1 MIVVCRDVLS
11 EGPVVCIVLE
21 IGTVG
26 ERSVVCGVL
35 GLLGVPE
42 VVWTSG
48 LLFTPIVVVFHTVV
62 GGSVVDH
69 CCVVLEGCVKDDE
82 VVSVKNEV

>member
-1 MIVVCRDVLS
+1 MIVVCRDVLNG
-11 EGPVVCIVLE
+11 GPVVCIVLE
-21 IGTVG
+21 TGTVV

-35 GLLGVPE
+35 GLLSVPE

-48 LLFTPIVVVFHTVV
+48 LLFTPIVVVFHSVV
-62 GGSVVDH
+62 GGSDVDR

-82 VVSVKNEV
+82 EVSVENEV